1 VEREQHQEQQ
11 HMVVHM
17 GAREARQRFSELIGR
32 VHYGGDTVILESSGK
47 PMAAVIPLTMY
58 RQMMEERDA
67 RFERLEKMKEGRPT
81 FSEEEVEA
89 DIAEALAAVRRA
101 NATGGT

>member
-1 VEREQHQEQQ
+1 
-11 HMVVHM
+11 MVVRM
-17 GAREARQRFSELIGR
+17 GAREARQKFSELIGR
-32 VHYGGDTVILESSGK
+32 VHYGRETVILESSGK
-47 PMAAVIPLTMY
+47 PMAAMVPLEMY

-67 RFERLEKMKEGRPT
+67 RFERLEKMKEHRAH

-89 DIAEALAAVRRA
+89 DIAEALAAVRRQ

>member
-1 VEREQHQEQQ
+1 
-11 HMVVHM
+11 MVVRM
-17 GAREARQRFSELIGR
+17 GAREARQKFSEILGR
-32 VHYGGDTVILESSGK
+32 VHYGGETVIVESSGK
-47 PMAAVIPLTMY
+47 PMAAMVPLDVY

-67 RFERLEKMKEGRPT
+67 RFERLEKMKESRPV

-89 DIAEALAAVRRA
+89 DIAEALAAVRRQ